1 MVLFEWN
8 DAKAKTNERKHGLR
22 FDDAMLVFSDPYA
35 LVEQDRVESGE
46 PRWQTLGLV
55 GGVVLLLV
63 AHRSATRAKMKSFAS
78 FQQGRPLG
86 RSASV
91 MTKIVRKSL
100 SDSPMTARRKR
111 SLAKLAKRPDIAI
124 DFSDIPELTG
134 KFWENAVSN
143 PFYRPVKK
151 QLTLRLDADVI
162 FWLRQHGRGYQT
174 RANALLRAAMLQD
187 VNQRTS

>member
-1 MVLFEWN
+1 
-8 DAKAKTNERKHGLR
+8 
-22 FDDAMLVFSDPYA
+22 
-35 LVEQDRVESGE
+35 
-46 PRWQTLGLV
+46 
-55 GGVVLLLV
+55 
-63 AHRSATRAKMKSFAS
+63 MKPFAS
-78 FQQGRPLG
+78 FQHGRPLG
-86 RSASV
+86 WSAYV
-91 MTKIVRKSL
+91 MTKIVRKSV

-111 SLAKLAKRPDIAI
+111 RLGKLAKRADSAI
-124 DFSDIPELTG
+124 DFSDIPELTE
-134 KFWENAVSN
+134 KFWQNAVRN